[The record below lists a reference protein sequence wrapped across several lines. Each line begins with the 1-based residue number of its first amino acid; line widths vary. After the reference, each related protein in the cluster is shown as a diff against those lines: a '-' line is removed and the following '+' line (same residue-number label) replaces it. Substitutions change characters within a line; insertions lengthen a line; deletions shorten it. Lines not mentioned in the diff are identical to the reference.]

1 MRSSQGSA
9 GARLFGVGG
18 YRPEKT
24 LTNDELAT
32 RFGKSADWVAAR
44 TGMRSRALAAK
55 DERVPDMAAAAGS
68 AALADADL
76 GADDIDLV
84 IAASCS
90 ATTPIPSVSAETAGL
105 LGIKKAGAFD
115 VNSACA
121 GFCYA
126 TAVASD
132 LVRAGSA
139 HRVLVIGAERMSTW
153 IDDDDLGTAI
163 IFGDGAG
170 AAVVGASD
178 ELGIGPV
185 VWGSDG
191 TASELIAIDP
201 ADRYL
206 RMQGR
211 QVFRWATTEIHPIAL
226 TACENAGVAPEE
238 LAAIIPHQANLRI
251 VDAIAA
257 KLGADNAVVA
267 HDGEETG
274 NTSAASIPLA
284 LARLRDTGQVAS
296 GDLALLVGFGA
307 GLAYAAQVV
316 RVP

>member
-1 MRSSQGSA
+1 MRSSQGNV
-9 GARLFGVGG
+9 GARLLGVGG
-18 YRPEKT
+18 YRPVNT
-24 LTNDELAT
+24 LTNDELAA
-32 RFGKSADWVAAR
+32 RFGKTPDWVAAR
-44 TGMRSRALAAK
+44 TGMRTRALAAE
-55 DERVPDMAAAAGS
+55 DERVPDMAAAAGA
-68 AALADADL
+68 AALKDAGITEADV
-76 GADDIDLV
+76 DLV

-90 ATTPIPSVSAETAGL
+90 AATPMPSVSAETAGL
-105 LGIKKAGAFD
+105 LGIRAAGAFD

-126 TAVASD
+126 TAVAAD
-132 LVRAGSA
+132 LVRGGSA
-139 HRVLVIGAERMSTW
+139 ATVLVIGAERMSTW
-153 IDDDDLGTAI
+153 IDADDFGTAI

-178 ELGIGPV
+178 ELDIGPV

-191 TASELIAIDP
+191 TGCDLIAIDP
-201 ADRYL
+201 AERRL

-211 QVFRWATTEIHPIAL
+211 QVFRWATTEIHPVAI
-226 TACENAGVAPEE
+226 TACENAGVAPQE
-238 LAAIIPHQANLRI
+238 LAAIVPHQANLRI

-257 KLGADNAVVA
+257 KIGADNAVVA
-267 HDGEETG
+267 HDGEDIG

-284 LARLRDTGQVAS
+284 LERLRETGQVGT
-296 GDLALLVGFGA
+296 GDLALLIGFGA

>member
-9 GARLFGVGG
+9 GARLLGVGG
-18 YRPEKT
+18 YRPENT
-24 LTNDELAT
+24 LTNEELAT

-44 TGMRSRALAAK
+44 TGMRARALAAK
-55 DERVPDMAAAAGS
+55 DERIPDMAAVAGA
-68 AALADADL
+68 AALKDAGL
-76 GADDIDLV
+76 TEDDVDLV
-84 IAASCS
+84 IAACCS
-90 ATTPIPSVSAETAGL
+90 AETPMPSVSAETAGI
-105 LGIKKAGAFD
+105 LGIKSAGVFD

-139 HRVLVIGAERMSTW
+139 SRVLVIGAERMSTW
-153 IDDDDLGTAI
+153 IDEEDLGTAI

-170 AAVVGASD
+170 AAMVGASD

-191 TASELIAIDP
+191 TGCDLITIDA
-201 ADRYL
+201 ADRHL

-211 QVFRWATTEIHPIAL
+211 QVFRWATTEIHPVAL
-226 TACENAGVAPEE
+226 TACENAGVAPDE

-284 LARLRDTGQVAS
+284 LARLRETGQVGT
-296 GDLALLVGFGA
+296 GDLALLIGFGA